1 MLTSSCSL
9 AAFSAPAPCSLF
21 FPSCPSAIMPSGAC
35 SPFSLRPLS
44 CAARCPEPSE
54 SPAVPGLPRSTP
66 SSPPSSPCTRASF
79 PWWHWP
85 AASHKS
91 CSRRSSSAVR
101 AWTPCLPSRW
111 SAGCTIAPK
120 VSTSASART
129 TTTTTTRSLIAT
141 ITWTPTSK
149 TTLFFMSAKTP
160 WWRWMAWRLRR
171 LAGSST
177 TSPPQ
182 RPTRPP
188 PLPGSP
194 PLAPPPS
201 LPSARSPC
209 PRPSLAGSAPSP
221 TPIPWRSTPRPAAQG
236 CLEASGTWPP
246 GVSLLGCCSP
256 CSRSPTRWTS
266 RAAPHAW
273 LPQPASGTCMPSR
286 TLDQRRSR
294 FEVKRVCGR
303 SRRPSARAVGWR
315 GLLRGGRLGVDG
327 GKGGG
332 KGDSSGRGRGS
343 CRAGR

>member
-149 TTLFFMSAKTP
+149 TTLFFHVGEDPVVAMDGMAAETLGRKLDDEPSATP
-160 WWRWMAWRLRR
+160 NPTPPAAWEPPTGPTPKLAVSSEPMPKALPRWKR
-171 LAGSST
+171 
-177 TSPPQ
+177 
-182 RPTRPP
+182 
-188 PLPGSP
+188 
-194 PLAPPPS
+194 PLADTNS
-201 LPSARSPC
+201 VALNTKARCARLSRGLRHVATWCLAAWLLFALLTLAYAVDVARRSAR
-209 PRPSLAGSAPSP
+209 LVAAAGVGHLYA
-221 TPIPWRSTPRPAAQG
+221 IPY
-236 CLEASGTWPP
+236 
-246 GVSLLGCCSP
+246 LGP
-256 CSRSPTRWTS
+256 KAIT
-266 RAAPHAW
+266 
-273 LPQPASGTCMPSR
+273 
-286 TLDQRRSR
+286 
-294 FEVKRVCGR
+294 V
-303 SRRPSARAVGWR
+303 
-315 GLLRGGRLGVDG
+315 
-327 GKGGG
+327 
-332 KGDSSGRGRGS
+332 
-343 CRAGR
+343 